1 MDSPSAL
8 VPGPIA
14 RTLLE
19 LAERRASGEIAIGG
33 RKLVLHEGQVIGV
46 LPAPGDEPL
55 DTFLVKAGRLDD
67 AGARQARSKSEM
79 AGTPLLHELE
89 SVLTPAQLTQ
99 GLRALW
105 LDRLVFGLQVDV
117 DAGQG
122 LNDFEPAAALSARA
136 GEHRTP
142 LLELLLD
149 ALARRA
155 GERDAGLVGSQANKL
170 LIWHDS
176 AHREAAEAWAE
187 LPALD
192 PPRVARLLATSPAA
206 ASRIAALL
214 RAGLVY
220 LSARV
225 DSPPPPPPRP
235 NTIAPPPA
243 ATNAALPGGTLVAPP
258 TGVRARPAVATRPS
272 EFAQKLPSLPPV
284 LMRLDDP
291 LDPLEKR
298 IANLETSSAPARER
312 ATAWLEFGRA
322 WQRHH
327 RSLEEACRAFRESAA
342 ADPTFYDALD
352 AAASL
357 CTAMGRVELGN
368 AYARAAAAAAGSPT
382 ERARSL
388 KQIARNQMRFSAIDE
403 AEASL
408 VEALAADPTD
418 GDALEALAR
427 VRYQRGDT
435 DAAAA
440 TAEAAAAAVRRPER
454 ARALLGL
461 ARSLADS
468 PARTSAYARALN
480 DGGFAEAALSELR
493 IAAAAASTPDTRRGF
508 WLEAAEL
515 AELAARPDLAFDFL
529 LDAFVA
535 EPALEVLHDPLV
547 ADARAALREAPLAI
561 ILEAVATATEGSVR
575 ARWLRQAHEAYARAN
590 ANAVGDGWAA
600 ELLVRALS
608 ADPAAAE
615 LVTALE
621 AEAQRLAHPSLFLD
635 GLERAGRHGGI
646 PEDDQEDAAARAA
659 RAALFD
665 RAAQRAE
672 DEGQPA
678 RALYCLRSS
687 LELRGLTDDGEAD
700 PRVQRLRELSAG
712 RAELLQVARGDLE
725 AASPEER
732 DARALRLGLLLRDVP
747 EQRSEAIECLR
758 TALAGAAEHHAAAFG
773 ALVRAYRVE
782 GREGECVDLLLSAPR
797 YLDREEAADALGE
810 AAGTLALMRDPLG
823 CAGAA
828 MEALALQPSCP
839 FAATRLDIAA
849 RQVGDPDLRLR
860 ALRARLQQSPD
871 AREAARLEGLIA
883 LVADAAG
890 APDVAIAAARE
901 ALRLDGRCA
910 DALSLLVRYFDALP
924 DDEALA
930 WVAPAREVLGD
941 TPALL
946 DKCLA
951 LADRAGDEELG
962 RALLDAHFRILPRPA
977 VALERVRRAMRA
989 AEHDPER
996 DADALLERA
1005 DQALLPLCV
1014 APETAAVVSDALTVL
1029 RKLSRENAACT
1040 LALRALD
1047 TLGER
1052 ELLKQS
1058 WELAKSGV
1066 DQASKIATLER
1077 IVAWTEASA
1086 RVDPLRRLAAI
1097 QRELGNAAAE
1107 ARTLLRVLAEEPHD
1121 PPSLERLAEL
1131 YTETG
1136 ETHRLMAVL
1145 ALSLEAATGVGPR
1158 RVRLLCL
1165 AQAAMQRAND
1175 PERALGF
1182 IEQAVEESSLT
1193 GTQAEQARSEWLE
1206 LVSAVHPDSVPPA
1219 TAAGDIAEQQPPR
1232 RPTLRGV
1239 GSEGFDVDAWESVQR
1254 SEVGQDVEE
1263 LTNRYAAEVRALE
1276 GEGELLAALELATR
1290 GLKIDPPHPELLVT
1304 FERLTLASDAVDR
1317 AKAMYEDLC
1326 ARAMGP
1332 HGLRGLR
1339 YREARWLESAGANH
1353 EALTAYAQ
1361 AFAMAPGEGVVFN
1374 AIERLSVLVSDSRA
1388 MVDALAA
1395 LAERATLADRRVEL
1409 TRRAG
1414 GLAEKVLKQP
1424 ERAFELYEKTF
1435 KQTNRSELLPT
1446 LRRLGN
1452 AVEETLPERVAAMR
1466 ALVVEGLR
1474 NRIEMSWDAPDQI
1487 ESLCIIAAIE
1497 GADRHNLDAEI
1508 AVAEEA
1514 LAIVER
1520 ERDGKAQA
1528 ATLLR
1533 ALAARLGSA
1542 GRVAEAASYTV
1553 RADELDPS
1561 GVPTAATPTSD
1572 AAPSLSV
1579 GSHEPAAG
1587 SEEWGRPS
1595 AAPDAPTGWTEA
1607 PERER
1612 GVTSAAGEAETETE
1626 SGESPG
1632 SSATAPPDNEVAA
1645 PTLASLEALPDD
1657 DPRAAMCHGIARWFR
1672 DGTVEHAIGPAPD
1685 HGVIDAVRRGARELD
1700 FGVLSAVWHCALPVF
1715 RKTLRQH
1722 GAADGR
1728 RVSGIGNRPLALAV
1742 REALARTRSHDVAV
1756 YACDPT
1762 DGMVKVAPTH
1772 PPSVLVCTLDDSP
1785 ARLVFRLARAMHL
1798 ARPESILLSSRTPE
1812 EGRTLMAAI
1821 QGAFGPHDPGRSID
1835 PDTAS
1840 LAADLW
1846 HTIAS
1851 RDQADIRHA
1860 LQEQMLDF
1868 DELLALTQGRA
1879 ALVGL
1884 ISCGQPTAAVAGLF
1898 ADDPALMGI
1907 TELPPE
1913 ERFRGALA
1921 NSDGFKALVDYA
1933 LQLR

>member
-67 AGARQARSKSEM
+67 AGARHARSKSEM

-243 ATNAALPGGTLVAPP
+243 ATNAALPGGSLVAPP

-368 AYARAAAAAAGSPT
+368 AYARAAAAAAGTPT

-408 VEALAADPTD
+408 VEALAADPSD

-461 ARSLADS
+461 ARGLADS

-480 DGGFAEAALSELR
+480 EGGFAEAALSELR
-493 IAAAAASTPDTRRGF
+493 IAAAAASAPDTRRGF
-508 WLEAAEL
+508 LLEAAEL
-515 AELAARPDLAFDFL
+515 AELAARPDLACDFL

-547 ADARAALREAPLAI
+547 ADARAALTEAPLAI
-561 ILEAVATATEGSVR
+561 VLEAVATATEGSAR

-600 ELLVRALS
+600 ELLVRALC

-621 AEAQRLAHPSLFLD
+621 AEAQRLAHPSLLLD

-646 PEDDQEDAAARAA
+646 PEDDQEDAASRAA
-659 RAALFD
+659 RAALLD
-665 RAAQRAE
+665 RAAQLAE

-687 LELRGLTDDGEAD
+687 LELRGLAEESEAD
-700 PRVQRLRELSAG
+700 PRVLRLRELSAS
-712 RAELLQVARGDLE
+712 RAELVQVARGDLD

-747 EQRSEAIECLR
+747 EQRSEAIDCLR
-758 TALAGAAEHHAAAFG
+758 AALAGAAEHHAAAFG

-782 GREGECVDLLLSAPR
+782 GREAECVDLLLSAPR

-839 FAATRLDIAA
+839 FASTRLDIAA

-860 ALRARLQQSPD
+860 ALRARLQQSPE

-901 ALRLDGRCA
+901 ALRLDARCA

-924 DDEALA
+924 DSEALA

-946 DKCLA
+946 DKCLT

-989 AEHDPER
+989 AEQDPER

-1136 ETHRLMAVL
+1136 ETQRLMAVL

-1193 GTQAEQARSEWLE
+1193 GPRAEQARSEWLE

-1219 TAAGDIAEQQPPR
+1219 AAAGDVAEPQPPR
-1232 RPTLRGV
+1232 RPTLPGV
-1239 GSEGFDVDAWESVQR
+1239 GSEGFDVDAWESVQLR
-1254 SEVGQDVEE
+1254 ELGDDVEE

-1276 GEGELLAALELATR
+1276 GEGELLTALELATR

-1466 ALVVEGLR
+1466 ELVIEGLR

-1497 GADRHNLDAEI
+1497 GADRHNLDAEV

-1520 ERDGKAQA
+1520 ERDGKVQA

-1553 RADELDPS
+1553 RADELDPA
-1561 GVPTAATPTSD
+1561 GVAATRTSD
-1572 AAPSLSV
+1572 AAPSASV
-1579 GSHEPAAG
+1579 GSQGPAAA
-1587 SEEWGRPS
+1587 SEDWGRPS
-1595 AAPDAPTGWTEA
+1595 AAPDAPTAWTET
-1607 PERER
+1607 PEREGTVT
-1612 GVTSAAGEAETETE
+1612 GVVGETAPVAEC
-1626 SGESPG
+1626 GESPG
-1632 SSATAPPDNEVAA
+1632 SSAATSPDNELAA
-1645 PTLASLEALPDD
+1645 PTLASLEALPAD

-1685 HGVIDAVRRGARELD
+1685 HGVIDAVRRGPRELD

-1762 DGMVKVAPTH
+1762 AGTVRVAPTH

-1868 DELLALTQGRA
+1868 DELLALTQARA

-1898 ADDPALMGI
+1898 ADDPALVGI

-1913 ERFRGALA
+1913 ERFRQALA
-1921 NSDGFKALVDYA
+1921 NSDGFTALVDYA